1 MEAQELKERIRACI
15 MPLIQ
20 EPYYLVD
27 IEVKPFRRK
36 TRVAIFVDTDTG
48 IQIDECAELSR
59 QIGDLLDQIAELDEG
74 YTLEVSSPGLD
85 RPLSG
90 ERQFRKNI
98 GRHVSVH
105 LTGNKQLLAR
115 LEAYT
120 GTSLQ
125 LTQLEPHPTA
135 KGKWKE
141 TPIEVKLEDVEA
153 IYVVVE

>member
-1 MEAQELKERIRACI
+1 MEVQELKERIRELI

-36 TRVAIFVDTDTG
+36 TRVAIFVDTDAG

-59 QIGDLLDQIAELDEG
+59 QIGDLLDDLEALDEG

-90 ERQFRKNI
+90 ERQFQKNI

-105 LTGNKQLLAR
+105 LIDGKQILAR
-115 LEAYT
+115 LEAYN
-120 GTSLQ
+120 GESLQ
-125 LTQLEPHPTA
+125 LTKLDPHPTA

-141 TPIEVKLEDVEA
+141 TPMELSLEDVKTV
-153 IYVVVE
+153 YVVVE